1 MKTSFFLSIL
11 TAAVVAVFAFG
22 AFSSAGAAGILR
34 GSLDDTA
41 KSAQLA
47 AGQGA
52 PISAAALVGK
62 IVGIA
67 LVFLGVIFLILALYA
82 GITWM
87 VSGGKKES
95 IKKAKDILI
104 AASIGLAVCLMA
116 YQVTSYIITNIII
129 Q

>member
-22 AFSSAGAAGILR
+22 AFLPAGAAGILR

-47 AGQGA
+47 ASQGA

-67 LVFLGVIFLILALYA
+67 LVFLGVLFLILAIYA

-116 YQVTSYIITNIII
+116 YQVTSYIITNIVI